1 MKFSGKICFKI
12 VLKVTKKPSI
22 EATLSTE
29 DTFFKKPPGGG
40 GVNLIPPGI
49 LELRNILITL
59 KLGQWDVFRA
69 QSKHFNFF

>member
-40 GVNLIPPGI
+40 GVSLIPPGI
-49 LELRNILITL
+49 LELRVKSSVPLF
-59 KLGQWDVFRA
+59 KEDSYFA
-69 QSKHFNFF
+69 